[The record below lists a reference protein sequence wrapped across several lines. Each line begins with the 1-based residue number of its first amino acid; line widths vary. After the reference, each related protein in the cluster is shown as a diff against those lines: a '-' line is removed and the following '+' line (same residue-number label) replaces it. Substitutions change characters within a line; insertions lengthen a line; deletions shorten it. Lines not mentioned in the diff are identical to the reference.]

1 MSTSPFWLNDP
12 RILLKRDEISQ
23 IWPTASMSS
32 EQKLNAISR
41 LVIFLTLLGYLLTQK
56 FNIIV
61 TGIVTLVVIIILQR
75 AQATRA
81 LKGGKKEAF
90 TNPKLYKLMKHSFTN
105 PTEKNPAMNVLLP
118 EIQYDPKRKSAAPA
132 FNPVVEEEINK
143 ETKKMIE
150 KSFGDPNIGEK
161 LFKDLGD
168 NFQFDQSMRSWYA
181 TPNTQIPNDQK
192 AFAEFCFGDMISC
205 KEGNEFACTRD
216 NPRWTNP

>member
-1 MSTSPFWLNDP
+1 MTTPVWLNDP
-12 RILLKRDEISQ
+12 RIFFKRDENSQ
-23 IWPTASMSS
+23 VWPSASMSS
-32 EQKLNAISR
+32 EQKLHAISR
-41 LVIFLTLLGYLLTQK
+41 LVIVLTLLGYLLTQRVK
-56 FNIIV
+56 IIV
-61 TGIVTLVVIIILQR
+61 TGVVTLVVIVILQR

-81 LKGGKKEAF
+81 LKGGNKEGF
-90 TNPKLYKLMKHSFTN
+90 TNPKLYKLLKHTFTN
-105 PTEKNPAMNVLLP
+105 PTEQNPAMNVLLP
-118 EIQYDPKRKSAAPA
+118 EIQANPKRKSAAPA
-132 FNPVVEEEINK
+132 FNPVVESEMNK

-150 KSFGDPNIGEK
+150 KSFDDPNIGEK

-181 TPNTQIPNDQK
+181 MPNTQIPNDQK